1 MAFNFGRIKPN
12 EKALVKKAKSSITR
26 TSIKGG
32 GNLSQKID
40 MMISM
45 AETKLKHYKEDY
57 DLIRDKES
65 LHE

>member
-32 GNLSQKID
+32 GPLPKNR
-40 MMISM
+40 
-45 AETKLKHYKEDY
+45 Y
-57 DLIRDKES
+57 DDFS
-65 LHE
+65 C